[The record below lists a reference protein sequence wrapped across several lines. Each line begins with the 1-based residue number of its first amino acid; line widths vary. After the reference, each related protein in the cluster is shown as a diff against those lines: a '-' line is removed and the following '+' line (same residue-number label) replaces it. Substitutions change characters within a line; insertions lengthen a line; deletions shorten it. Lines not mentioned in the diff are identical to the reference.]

1 VRSAF
6 RFAVGSEMSG
16 SVFNLTV
23 DNNYAGIHLKSARG
37 RGGAVHALRFTNLVF
52 HPEASVKQP
61 FPFSASLFYSGT
73 PPPTNATMPPRTFTT
88 LLSKT

>member
-1 VRSAF
+1 
-6 RFAVGSEMSG
+6 MSG

-23 DNNYAGIHLKSARG
+23 DSCMFGGDDSDFAGIHLKSARG